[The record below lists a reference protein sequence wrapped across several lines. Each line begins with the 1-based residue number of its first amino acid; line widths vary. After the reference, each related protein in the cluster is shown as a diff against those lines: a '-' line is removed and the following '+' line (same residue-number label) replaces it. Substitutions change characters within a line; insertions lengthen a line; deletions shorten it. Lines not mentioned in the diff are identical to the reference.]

1 MHRLWNAL
9 PVSLSICKGFKRVF
23 EIPLA
28 SLTCSRFEL
37 FFSRVQSFLPLLH
50 RSKLYTQIFDLQSHA
65 EKQWRIVDIP
75 TALLL
80 NSMFALS
87 ARFSNWDH
95 IWTLRP
101 AERGA
106 TFFQKAQAL
115 WSQHVEDLQFAQ
127 VDKDAVMDAR
137 SSSVIGMSSALNCK
151 NAVLVSEDI
160 YSLGHLL

>member
-65 EKQWRIVDIP
+65 EK
-75 TALLL
+75 
-80 NSMFALS
+80 N
-87 ARFSNWDH
+87 
-95 IWTLRP
+95 
-101 AERGA
+101 G
-106 TFFQKAQAL
+106 
-115 WSQHVEDLQFAQ
+115 
-127 VDKDAVMDAR
+127 
-137 SSSVIGMSSALNCK
+137 G
-151 NAVLVSEDI
+151 
-160 YSLGHLL
+160 